1 MVKVMF
7 FIVDPNQK
15 NSGRTSMADTTQGY
29 RIKDLQESQRPRER
43 LEKYGAEVLN
53 DAELIAILL
62 RVGTKGASAVQVAQR
77 LLFLYGGLDGVQR
90 SSFPDLCHVDGVGPA
105 KAAQIKA
112 AVELGRRIASMK
124 PEERRLISSPQ
135 DVADQVQYKMAVLE
149 QEELWVLLLDTR
161 NHHLRTEHLYRGSL
175 NASTVRP
182 AEIFKA
188 GIRHNA
194 AALIIVHNHPS
205 GDPSPSSEDINLT
218 RMLIDAGKMLEL
230 PVLDHVVIGSRG
242 TASIKT
248 LHPALWTA

>member
-1 MVKVMF
+1 
-7 FIVDPNQK
+7 
-15 NSGRTSMADTTQGY
+15 MAEPSQGY

-43 LEKYGAEVLN
+43 LENQGAEVLN

-62 RVGTKGASAVQVAQR
+62 RVGMKGASAVQIGQR
-77 LLFLYGGLDGVQR
+77 LLYLFGGMEGLR
-90 SSFPDLCHVDGVGPA
+90 RASFPELCNVDGVGPA

-112 AVELGRRIASMK
+112 AIEVGKRISRTK

-135 DVADQVQYKMAVLE
+135 DVADQVQYKMAALE

-161 NHHLRTEHLYRGSL
+161 NHLLRTEHLYRGSL

-205 GDPSPSSEDINLT
+205 GDPSPSPEDVNLT
-218 RMLIDAGKMLEL
+218 RMLIEAGKMLEL
-230 PVLDHVVIGSRG
+230 PVLDHVVVGSRG

-248 LHPALWTA
+248 LHPGLWAS